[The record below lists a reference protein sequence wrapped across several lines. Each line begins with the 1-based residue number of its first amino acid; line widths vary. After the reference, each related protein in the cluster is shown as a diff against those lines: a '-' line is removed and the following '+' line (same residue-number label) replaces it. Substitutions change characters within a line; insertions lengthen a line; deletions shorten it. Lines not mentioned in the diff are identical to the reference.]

1 MRSEFVFRKFRER
14 LRSFAEDRSGNMLML
29 FALTLPVA
37 IGLAALGSEGGS
49 LYLKKAAVQAAA
61 DEAAVSA
68 ANSFNSATSSNS
80 SATAAIA
87 TIEGKGVAAAMGYV
101 DGQNGV
107 TVQVYTPLSSD
118 PSAEPSDPNYNKPS
132 VVEVIVSLT
141 QPPMLSNL
149 FHPSNYVIEGRAV
162 AAYGGGPGCVMALD
176 PTAQKALYAGGNATV
191 SMPDC
196 NLVSDSSASN
206 AIDVSGSPSVTVN
219 GACGDGGISA
229 NADLVDNW
237 NATGSGCALPD
248 PYSLSVPSNCDPT
261 GTIACTSQTNSGGA
275 TLQPGIY
282 SGLKINSNQV
292 VSLNPGVY
300 VINGGSLNING
311 GSVVTGSGV
320 TFVLTNGADFKWNG
334 NSTVNVTAPTSG
346 SFSGVVV
353 YSNANTLTINGTS
366 TTYFGGAIV
375 APSAAV
381 SFSGTGVSG
390 NGHNCTQI
398 IGDTVSFSGNSTV
411 DSDCTTY
418 GTKNIK
424 PAQMGDT
431 TLLE

>member
-1 MRSEFVFRKFRER
+1 MRTKFGFSGICER
-14 LRSFAEDRSGNMLML
+14 LRRFAEDRSGNILML
-29 FALTLPVA
+29 FSLSIPVV

-61 DEAAVSA
+61 DQAAVSA
-68 ANSFNSATSSNS
+68 ANSFNSCTNS
-80 SATAAIA
+80 PCSVY

-101 DGQNGV
+101 GGQNGV
-107 TVQVYTPLSSD
+107 TVTVKSPPVD
-118 PSAEPSDPNYNKPS
+118 GPNAGKAS
-132 VVEVIVSLT
+132 VVEVIVSTT
-141 QPPMLSNL
+141 QAPMLSAL
-149 FHPSNYVIEGRAV
+149 FHPSNYVIDGRAV

-191 SMPDC
+191 SMPNC

-206 AIDVSGSPSVTVN
+206 AIDVTGSPSVTVN
-219 GACGDGGISA
+219 GACGNGGISA
-229 NADLVDNW
+229 NSGLVDNW
-237 NATGSGCALPD
+237 NATGPGCSLPD
-248 PYSLSVPSNCDPT
+248 PYSLSVPSKCDPA
-261 GTIACTSQTNSGGA
+261 GTITCTSQTNGGGA

-282 SGLKINSNQV
+282 SGLKINSNQI

-300 VINGGSLNING
+300 IINGGLLNFNG

-320 TFVLTNGADFKWNG
+320 TFVLTNGASFKWNG
-334 NSTVNVTAPTSG
+334 TSTVNVSAPTSG

-353 YSNANTLTINGTS
+353 YSNDTTSSVTINGTS

-375 APSAAV
+375 APGEGV

-398 IGDTVSFSGNSTV
+398 IGDTVTFTGNSTV
-411 DSDCTTY
+411 DSDCSTY
-418 GTKNIK
+418 GTKKIK
-424 PAQMGDT
+424 PARMGAT
-431 TLLE
+431 MLIE